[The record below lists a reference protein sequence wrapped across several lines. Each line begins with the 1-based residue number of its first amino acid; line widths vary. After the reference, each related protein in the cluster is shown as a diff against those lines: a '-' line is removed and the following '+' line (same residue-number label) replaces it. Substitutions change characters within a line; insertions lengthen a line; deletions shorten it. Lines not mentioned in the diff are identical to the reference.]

1 MKRKFILSSVILLF
15 GGLVTKV
22 LGMFIKIIMTRNLG
36 VDGTALY
43 MLLLPTFSL
52 FISLGQIGLPIALSR
67 LVALG
72 NKNNKNLYF
81 SIIPI
86 LLLINILFSLFI
98 IFSSSFI
105 SNNLLHN
112 NSIRL
117 GIIAIAFVIPFTS
130 LSSICRSYFFGK
142 EKMFPHTLSLI
153 IENIIRLIF
162 MWFILPIINFLDIKY
177 IVSILVLSN
186 IVSELSSTIVLIF
199 FLPKNASIS
208 ISDLRPRK
216 DYIYE
221 SFKLGLPNVVSNLI
235 SSLSYFLEPVILSN
249 ILLKLNFSS
258 TYIVR
263 EYGII
268 TGYIIPLLF
277 LPSFFTLALSQAIMP
292 YITRE
297 YLNKGYDNIKR
308 RLLSVSIFILII
320 SVIIILIFEFYG
332 KLLLLFL
339 YKSYVGYK
347 YLKILAPVFVLQYLQ
362 SIFSFT
368 LNGMGMVHD
377 IFIYSI
383 ISSFVRIFVIII
395 LCLLG
400 FGIYSYIFSIIIN
413 IIISTLYLINRVIT
427 YLN

>member
-268 TGYIIPLLF
+268 TGYVIPLLF

-332 KLLLLFL
+332 KFLLLFL
-339 YKSYVGYK
+339 YKSHVGYK